1 MAFPFQKTP
10 FSPFLG
16 RRSAV
21 YSMAGM
27 IACSQPLA
35 ANAGQAI
42 LAKGGN
48 AADAAIAIAAALNVT
63 EPGSTGI
70 GGDMFCLFYE
80 KKTRKVRGLNGSGR
94 SPMSLTL
101 DLARRNLG
109 IPPGESGNIPL
120 NSVLAVTTP
129 GAAAGWVDTLELF
142 GSKKL
147 SLAEVLEP
155 AISLAEDGFPV
166 SEISARLW
174 QENEQS
180 LREASP
186 NFRELLKPDTG
197 AKEGVRAP
205 LPGELMTNPNL
216 ARTFR
221 MLAAQG
227 KDGFYR
233 GAIADAIV
241 RAVEDRGGVLSH
253 ADLFYHGYM
262 GTIETDPVRVQFN
275 GKVDVWEHPPNGQ
288 GLVALMALKL
298 LEELERTEQISSFS
312 SLRHNSADYI
322 HALIE
327 IFRIAFAD
335 GTWWIGDPTVS
346 PTPELLSKAY
356 IAERARHFSPTH
368 ASNIIAHGSP
378 AFNTCDTVYFA
389 VVDENGNAASV
400 VNSNYHGFGSGI
412 IPRGCGFVLQS
423 RGANFSLTPGHPN
436 ALAPGKRPY
445 HTIIPAIAT
454 NPDDRSLHTVFGVMG
469 GFMQPQGHV
478 QLLINMLIFG
488 MDAQKA
494 LDAPRICIGPMG
506 HCESASVN
514 ERMVYIEEGI
524 DLLVVEELRRRG
536 HVIHVMHGWDREI
549 FGRGQVIRAFHGEGG
564 QTVLEGG
571 SDIRADG
578 MALPA

>member
-1 MAFPFQKTP
+1 
-10 FSPFLG
+10 
-16 RRSAV
+16 
-21 YSMAGM
+21 M

-35 ANAGQAI
+35 ASAGQAI

-48 AADAAIAIAAALNVT
+48 AADAAIAVAAALNVT

-80 KKTRKVRGLNGSGR
+80 SKTGKVRGLNGSGR
-94 SPMSLTL
+94 SPMNLTL
-101 DLARRNLG
+101 DIARRNLE
-109 IPPGESGNIPL
+109 ISPGQSGNIPL

-129 GAAAGWVDTLELF
+129 GAAAGWVDTLGWF
-142 GSKKL
+142 GSGKL

-155 AISLAEDGFPV
+155 AVSLAEDGFPV

-180 LREASP
+180 LREASS
-186 NFRELLKPDTG
+186 NFRELLKPDTR
-197 AKEGVRAP
+197 AKDGVRAP
-205 LPGELMTNPNL
+205 LAGEIMTNPSL

-221 MLAAQG
+221 TLATQG

-233 GAIADAIV
+233 GAVADAIV
-241 RAVEDRGGVLSH
+241 KAVEDRGGLLSH
-253 ADLFYHGYM
+253 ADLVYHVHM
-262 GTIETDPVRVQFN
+262 GTAETDPVRVQFN
-275 GKVDVWEHPPNGQ
+275 GNVDVWEHPPNGQ

-298 LEELERTEQISSFS
+298 LEELERTEQLASFA

-335 GTWWIGDPTVS
+335 GTWWIGDPTFS
-346 PTPELLSKAY
+346 KTPELLSEAY
-356 IAERARHFSPTH
+356 IAERARHFSPTQ
-368 ASNIIAHGSP
+368 ASDTMTHGSP
-378 AFNTCDTVYFA
+378 AFNSCDTVYFA
-389 VVDENGNAASV
+389 VVDKDGNAASV
-400 VNSNYHGFGSGI
+400 VNSNYHGFGTGI
-412 IPRGCGFVLQS
+412 IPRGCGFTLQS
-423 RGANFSLTPGHPN
+423 RGANFTLVPGHPN
-436 ALAPGKRPY
+436 VLAPGKRPY

-454 NPDDRSLHTVFGVMG
+454 NPDDGSLHTVFGIMG

-478 QLLINMLIFG
+478 QLLINMLVFG

-494 LDAPRICIGPMG
+494 LDAPRVCIGPMG
-506 HCESASVN
+506 HFGSASVYD
-514 ERMVYIEEGI
+514 RTVYIEEGV
-524 DLLVVEELRRRG
+524 DMLVVEELRRRG
-536 HVIHVMHGWDREI
+536 HVVRMMHGWDREV
-549 FGRGQVIRAFHGEGG
+549 FGRGQVIRAVHGEGG

-571 SDIRADG
+571 SDFRADG

>member
-1 MAFPFQKTP
+1 
-10 FSPFLG
+10 
-16 RRSAV
+16 
-21 YSMAGM
+21 
-27 IACSQPLA
+27 
-35 ANAGQAI
+35 
-42 LAKGGN
+42 
-48 AADAAIAIAAALNVT
+48 
-63 EPGSTGI
+63 
-70 GGDMFCLFYE
+70 
-80 KKTRKVRGLNGSGR
+80 
-94 SPMSLTL
+94 
-101 DLARRNLG
+101 
-109 IPPGESGNIPL
+109 
-120 NSVLAVTTP
+120 
-129 GAAAGWVDTLELF
+129 
-142 GSKKL
+142 
-147 SLAEVLEP
+147 
-155 AISLAEDGFPV
+155 
-166 SEISARLW
+166 
-174 QENEQS
+174 
-180 LREASP
+180 
-186 NFRELLKPDTG
+186 
-197 AKEGVRAP
+197 
-205 LPGELMTNPNL
+205 MTNPNL